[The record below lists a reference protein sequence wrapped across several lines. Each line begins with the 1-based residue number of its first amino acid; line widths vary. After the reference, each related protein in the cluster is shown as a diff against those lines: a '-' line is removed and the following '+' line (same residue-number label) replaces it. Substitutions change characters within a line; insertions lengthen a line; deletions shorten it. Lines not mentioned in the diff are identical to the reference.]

1 MQNLIDLKILGEYRS
16 GEDTGDLDNVVLETG
31 DGTVLVQSSFDNDDE
46 GWEIMDGA
54 LGRSGAP
61 TYLHSGG
68 NPGGHLYA
76 VDEGTGE
83 SWFWKAPDKF
93 TMDATAEVGV
103 CSLLI

>member
-1 MQNLIDLKILGEYRS
+1 MAGS
-16 GEDTGDLDNVVLETG
+16 T
-31 DGTVLVQSSFDNDDE
+31 FDNDDE

-76 VDEGTGE
+76 VDEGTGGILVLGC
-83 SWFWKAPDKF
+83 A
-93 TMDATAEVGV
+93 G
-103 CSLLI
+103 